1 MKQPVLKTLSW
12 IGMGFCSL
20 CAESNGFYSDIGF
33 EFSRMQTI
41 EHSNAPGALKSLR
54 PSTQSSILYK
64 LFRPGA
70 SKADIAAAARQI
82 AVIEGIVKDSSCATK
97 GCLVSQAQMQNVINA
112 LSYADSIN
120 LAISTILKVLPP
132 GTTYDGVV
140 ITQQNIGQVLF
151 DYMSK
156 NSAHHTGQ
164 DGTLGLGMIPF
175 NTLIHSPTPL
185 SFRDIRVLRAS
196 MYWLFAPMY
205 PGGSSLLNTFSKQV
219 QQSDPFAS
227 GVAFK
232 TFLQGASDI
241 AQGQQDLNNVL
252 KNSLTSMSTAQPQQ
266 LRDLLSYY
274 RQLEVS
280 PAIPTLGILEQFI
293 NMGSQDSNMYGVDIQ
308 FGFKHFFGA
317 KRRFG
322 LRYYEYFSY
331 QHGNSRLNGALN
343 NFIYGAGI
351 DVLWNFYE
359 SQSGDFTSGLF
370 AGLILAGSSWL
381 VQGSN
386 GWVTLTDNIKASG
399 GSARLDNTFF
409 QLPINI
415 GLRTNIGTEGF
426 EIGMRFPVIDNTYF
440 KGTISGFSETLV
452 YKTQMSIF
460 FNWVHNF

>member
-1 MKQPVLKTLSW
+1 MKQPIFKTLSW
-12 IGMGFCSL
+12 IGMGVGSL
-20 CAESNGFYSDIGF
+20 CAESNGFYSDVGF

-41 EHSNAPGALKSLR
+41 EHSNVPSTLGSLR
-54 PSTQSSILYK
+54 SSTQSSTLYK
-64 LFRPGA
+64 LFRPSA
-70 SKADIAAAARQI
+70 SKTDIAAAARKI

-112 LSYADSIN
+112 LSYADSIST
-120 LAISTILKVLPP
+120 AISTILKVLPP

-140 ITQQNIGQVLF
+140 ITENNIASVLF

-164 DGTLGLGMIPF
+164 NGTLGMGMTPF

-185 SFRDIRVLRAS
+185 TFRDIRVLHAS
-196 MYWLFAPMY
+196 MYWLFSPMY
-205 PGGSSLLNTFSKQV
+205 PGGSSLLNTFSQQV
-219 QQSDPFAS
+219 QQKDVFAN
-227 GVAFK
+227 GAAFQ
-232 TFLQGASDI
+232 TFLQGASNI
-241 AQGQQDLNNVL
+241 AQAQQELNNVL
-252 KNSLTSMSTAQPQQ
+252 KSDMTTMSTSEPQQ

-274 RQLEVS
+274 GQLEVS

-331 QHGNSRLNGALN
+331 QHGSSRLNGALN
-343 NFIYGAGI
+343 NFIYGAGV
-351 DVLWNFYE
+351 DALWNFYE
-359 SQSGDFTSGLF
+359 SQSGNFTSGIF
-370 AGLILAGSSWL
+370 AGLIFTGSSWL
-381 VQGSN
+381 VQGSS
-386 GWVTLTDNIKASG
+386 GWEILAENIRASG
-399 GSARLDNTFF
+399 GSARLTNTFF
-409 QLPINI
+409 QLPINV